1 MVAAATTTT
10 TTNPSSS
17 STNGAGVRK
26 NSQSAS
32 SKERLRVKQSR
43 EALAEAIRRD
53 FNNQG
58 VDEMAALGGFLY
70 SAEKRDKAFRVR
82 FQTGG
87 TPAAAQGR

>member
-1 MVAAATTTT
+1 MVAATT

-17 STNGAGVRK
+17 STNGGAAGVRK
-26 NSQSAS
+26 NSQSTS
-32 SKERLRVKQSR
+32 SKERLRVKQSK

-70 SAEKRDKAFRVR
+70 SAEKRDKAFRAR
-82 FQTGG
+82 FQNGG
-87 TPAAAQGR
+87 TSATAQGR